1 MGLIYFRDGKVIAE
15 SGNARVYKMDDKLF
29 LEKGP
34 GHDLWALEDELQDYI
49 EQLDS
54 WPKGE
59 CLEIGLGLGVASRY
73 ILTFPNVAS
82 LTTVELD
89 QSVIDVQAIANP
101 INDSRHL
108 ILKAHGLYYLYQTD
122 RLFDFIF
129 LDFYKVIDE
138 DTLPTIADM
147 ITAARLRLKPDGK
160 LLGWLDK
167 HTEGNDYL
175 IFMSLFNS

>member
-15 SGNARVYKMDDKLF
+15 SGDTRVYKMDNKLF

-59 CLEIGLGLGVASRY
+59 CLEIGLGLGVASKY
-73 ILTFPNVAS
+73 ILTFPNVDS

-89 QSVIDVQAIANP
+89 QSVIDVQARANP
-101 INDSRHL
+101 INDPRHI

-138 DTLPTIADM
+138 DTLPAIADM
-147 ITAARLRLKPDGK
+147 ITAAKLRLKSDGK

-167 HTEGNDYL
+167 HTGGSDYL
-175 IFMSLFNS
+175 VFMSLFN